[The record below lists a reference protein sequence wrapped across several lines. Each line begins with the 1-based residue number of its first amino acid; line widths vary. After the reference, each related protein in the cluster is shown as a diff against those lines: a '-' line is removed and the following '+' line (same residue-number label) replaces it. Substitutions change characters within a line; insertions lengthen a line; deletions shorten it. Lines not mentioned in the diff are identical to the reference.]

1 MDGVTIYL
9 IFTKIEW
16 FKKTIKDN
24 LKYFYVS
31 LYYKLVIA
39 INNFLPTNK

>member
-1 MDGVTIYL
+1 MDEGTIYL

-16 FKKTIKDN
+16 LKKTIKDN
-24 LKYFYVS
+24 LKDFYLS

-39 INNFLPTNK
+39 INNFLRTNK